1 MENGSFRLKTSGNF
15 DPGNPKKKNIHSSP
29 QVFPSVLAQQR
40 IQVGNFPYHPAPDGE
55 AAMMNFYVLEST
67 CLKGDNFQLF

>member
-1 MENGSFRLKTSGNF
+1 MDHFVSKLAGIST
-15 DPGNPKKKNIHSSP
+15 PAIQKKNNIHSSP